1 MAAGLYKQLAQAR
14 PSGTATSVLYT
25 PGTNKTAKVTAI
37 FLCNT
42 TAGAV
47 VFSIY
52 HDKDGSTFDETTA
65 LYFAQSL
72 AANTTLLIEFD
83 SEFGIFMNDSVGN
96 LGFKQGTS
104 EAITVTVYGI
114 EEVLGTSRGGS

>member
-1 MAAGLYKQLAQAR
+1 MATGLYKQIAQAR
-14 PSGTATSVLYT
+14 PSGTATGVLYT

-37 FLCNT
+37 FLANT
-42 TAGAV
+42 TGTAA

-72 AANTTLLIEFD
+72 AANTTLLIQFS
-83 SEFGIFMNDSVGN
+83 SEFGIFMNDSAGN
-96 LGFKQGTS
+96 MGFRQGTS
-104 EAITVTVYGI
+104 EAITVTLYGI
-114 EEVLGTSRGGS
+114 EEILGTSRGGS